1 MKDRSRSTS
10 ENYDEPMPDFTRP
23 SSSANSRRSHPMPD
37 YSRPQSLASSRQVSW
52 YTGEDPAAMRVAHL
66 NYVEEAA
73 DIDEQVSETLFND
86 LMTRLSPR
94 DFSANSGI
102 SAPSN
107 TRVNSAANTPP
118 GKSSMASELRAVSYA
133 GMPRSVSVTTRDPP
147 PPFNTGVLSKSSINP
162 SSDNS
167 RSISRHSEIHDET
180 GEEIGAKAKKRPV
193 GRPAGNVKSR
203 KEGWTGEMGLE
214 VPSSKSQ
221 RRASTPSTSALGKEN
236 SGGANG
242 EKSGEGKRK
251 RVTKVATSEVNLRDR
266 LDNPDSSPTRKLSKM
281 SPEDTMHPNN
291 EIEYVISPPIFPIL
305 DQVLSLET
313 CLRRFRSPQMFQGS
327 ITPRMGKADC
337 EIVI

>member
-23 SSSANSRRSHPMPD
+23 SSPTNTRRSHPMPD
-37 YSRPQSLASSRQVSW
+37 SSRPQSLASSRQVSW

-86 LMTRLSPR
+86 LMTRLSHR

-118 GKSSMASELRAVSYA
+118 GKSSMASELRAVSFA

-147 PPFNTGVLSKSSINP
+147 PPFNIRVPSKSSINP

-167 RSISRHSEIHDET
+167 RSISRQSQIHDET
-180 GEEIGAKAKKRPV
+180 GEDIEDKAKKRPV

-203 KEGWTGEMGLE
+203 KEGRTSEMGLE

-221 RRASTPSTSALGKEN
+221 RQASTPSTSALGKEN
-236 SGGANG
+236 DG

-251 RVTKVATSEVNLRDR
+251 RVTKVATSEVNSRDR
-266 LDNPDSSPTRKLSKM
+266 LDTPDSSPTRKLSKM

-291 EIEYVISPPIFPIL
+291 EIEYVISSPIFLNL
-305 DQVLSLET
+305 DQVSSLET
-313 CLRRFRSPQMFQGS
+313 CLGRFTLHKCFTARYYPSGGQG
-327 ITPRMGKADC
+327 
-337 EIVI
+337 